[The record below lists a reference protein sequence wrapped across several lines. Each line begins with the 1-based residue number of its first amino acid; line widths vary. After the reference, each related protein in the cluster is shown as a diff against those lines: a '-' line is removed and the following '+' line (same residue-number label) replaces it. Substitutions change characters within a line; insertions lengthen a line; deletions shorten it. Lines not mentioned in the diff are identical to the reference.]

1 MWQAWVVLLSQRG
14 LSSNFL
20 IQEMNQGPLHKKIFK
35 EPLKL
40 DKGYVIPPTG
50 PGLGVEL
57 DYDVV
62 KNRIVDK

>member
-1 MWQAWVVLLSQRG
+1 
-14 LSSNFL
+14 
-20 IQEMNQGPLHKKIFK
+20 MNQGPLHKKIFK

-40 DKGYVIPPTG
+40 DKGYIIPPTG

-57 DYDVV
+57 DYDVI